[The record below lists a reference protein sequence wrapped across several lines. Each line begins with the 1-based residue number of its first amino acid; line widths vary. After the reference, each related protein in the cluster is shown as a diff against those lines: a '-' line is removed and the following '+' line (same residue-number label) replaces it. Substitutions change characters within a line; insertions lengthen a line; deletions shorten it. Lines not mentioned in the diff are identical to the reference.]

1 MRITKDVKNH
11 ITGYIDTFPNDYDAI
26 ATEVC
31 EIIVACMEAVD
42 DAYFGY
48 DKKLEKSEYDRLYK
62 RVKNFVGY
70 EL

>member
-1 MRITKDVKNH
+1 MRINKDVKNH
-11 ITGYIDTFPNDYDAI
+11 IAEYINKFPNDFDAI

-31 EIIVACMEAVD
+31 EVIAACMEAVD

-48 DKKLEKSEYDRLYK
+48 DKKLDEIEYDRLYK
-62 RVKNFVGY
+62 KVKNFVTY

>member
-11 ITGYIDTFPNDYDAI
+11 IAGSIDTFPNDYDAI

-31 EIIVACMEAVD
+31 EIIAACMEAVD

-48 DKKLEKSEYDRLYK
+48 DKKLDQLEHDRLYK
-62 RVKNFVGY
+62 KVKNFVSY